1 MKKFKTFLKEEKLTH
16 LSHIEDAIFDDGIA
30 GGKEALRILKDVAD
44 TLHGHVNKPLNIQA
58 KVDGAPAVIAGINPE
73 NGKFFVGTKSVFNR
87 NPKINYTPA
96 DVDRNHGHSKDLAN
110 KLKVALKE
118 FPKMGMK
125 EILQGDFMF
134 VPSDLKKATI
144 DDEDYITFTPNTI
157 TYAVPAKSELADKI
171 TKAKVGVIWHTTYT
185 GKTIADLSAQF
196 KINIGKLRQNKD
208 TWFTDTTFRNVS
220 GSATLTLGEIK
231 YIDERLKS
239 AEKELSLLDK
249 KSVELLFGKTEI
261 AFNLKIYIN
270 DLVKQGKKF
279 KGRQQ
284 AIAGFID
291 FLRKRYNPMI
301 AKLKTEKG
309 KANKQASLDDL
320 INTLH
325 KNKKAGGTLAYTL
338 QWHDDVADIKRVLV
352 KKMETVNSIP
362 AFIKTPTGYK
372 VTGPEGFV
380 AIDTLSNK
388 AVKLVDRLE
397 FSRNNF
403 NAIKSWT

>member
-1 MKKFKTFLKEEKLTH
+1 MLSEAKLTH
-16 LSHIEDAIFDDGIA
+16 LQHIEDAIFDDGIA
-30 GGKEALRILKDVAD
+30 GGTEALRIMKDVAD

-96 DVDRNHGHSKDLAN
+96 DVDKNHGHSKDLAN

-157 TYAVPAKSELADKI
+157 TYAVPAGSELAKTI
-171 TKAKVGVIWHTTYT
+171 TKSKVGVIWHTTYT

-196 KINIGKLRQNKD
+196 KININKLKKNKD
-208 TWFTDTTFRNVS
+208 VWFTDTTFRNVS
-220 GSATLTLGEIK
+220 GSATLTLGEMK
-231 YIDERLKS
+231 FIDDRLKK

-249 KSVELLFGKTEI
+249 KSVDLLFGKTEI

-284 AIAGFID
+284 AITGFID

-301 AKLKTEKG
+301 DKLKSEKG
-309 KANKQASLDDL
+309 KQRKQASLDDL
-320 INTLH
+320 INILH
-325 KNKKAGGTLAYTL
+325 KNKKAGGTLAYAL

-380 AIDTLSNK
+380 VIDVLSNS
-388 AVKLVDRLE
+388 AVKMVDRLE

-403 NAIKSWT
+403 NALKSWK